1 MPIGGRI
8 IGGGGG
14 GGGGASSS
22 WTVRKEFDFS
32 GVSGANQ
39 HDFKTGSKD
48 YDGVEYSAGDTA
60 NATLIKTVSGSGL
73 ELSPVT
79 TTDIRWYTTGTM
91 NAPRVAVQIQGGAKP
106 LYAGLGATQAF
117 AFQAI
122 IEPATELAANYDEY
136 GILLTNAATTY
147 YCTSNR
153 HYDSSAFSAGSPPI
167 GNYLMRR
174 VTGASPN
181 PAAIA
186 GAAESSA
193 HKFFELVW
201 YPGGTVIAASSA
213 DTNFVEPLSATTFQ
227 KFVTTNPGTTST
239 ASSVAFRNSELWAMF
254 YIANYGSSTAFKA
267 VVKKFRLLTLE

>member
-8 IGGGGG
+8 EGGGG
-14 GGGGASSS
+14 GGGGATSS
-22 WTVRKEFDFS
+22 WTVRKEIDFTAQAAHNFDA
-32 GVSGANQ
+32 GAV
-39 HDFKTGSKD
+39 TRES
-48 YDGVEYSAGDTA
+48 VEFTAGNAA
-60 NATLIKTVSGSGL
+60 NATLIEFVNGSGL

-79 TTDIRWYTTGTM
+79 STDLRWYTAGTI
-91 NAPRVAVQIQGGAKP
+91 NAPRVAMQVQGGSNP
-106 LYAGLGATQAF
+106 LFAGLSDTQPF

-167 GNYLMRR
+167 GNYLMRSVNGTR
-174 VTGASPN
+174 GFV
-181 PAAIA
+181 A

-213 DTNFVEPLSATTFQ
+213 AADFVEPLSATTFQ
-227 KFVTTNPGTTST
+227 KFVTTT
-239 ASSVAFRNSELWAMF
+239 AAEISAAASVPLRPSQIYAKF

-267 VVKKFRLLTLE
+267 VVKKCRLLTLD